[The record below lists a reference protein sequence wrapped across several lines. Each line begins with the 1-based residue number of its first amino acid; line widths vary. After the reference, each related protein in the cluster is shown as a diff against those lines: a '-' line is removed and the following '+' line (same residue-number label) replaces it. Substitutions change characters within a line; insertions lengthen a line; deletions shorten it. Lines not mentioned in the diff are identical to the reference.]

1 MRLDM
6 GEGRRIHGPT
16 SQPCPNSALCPGGGG
31 VIRARSSKNACL
43 WERAC
48 GGYNMEIPISLRLAV
63 FKFYYSYLSDVF

>member
-1 MRLDM
+1 MVQLPSPVL
-6 GEGRRIHGPT
+6 ILPF
-16 SQPCPNSALCPGGGG
+16 APGGGG